1 MSERTRQLFAWGDY
15 GYISPG
21 MFTTQPPCP
30 HCRDGLFVRED
41 LAISGRRVTQLFFC
55 GRCEYE
61 WHVADPAQERERR
74 HAQRRARTLE
84 DASVRTSRERARRA
98 DE

>member
-1 MSERTRQLFAWGDY
+1 M
-15 GYISPG
+15 
-21 MFTTQPPCP
+21 
-30 HCRDGLFVRED
+30 FVRED
-41 LAISGRRVTQLFFC
+41 LLISGRRVTQVFFC

-74 HAQRRARTLE
+74 HAERRTGSLE
-84 DASVRTSRERARRA
+84 DASVRMSRERARRA